1 MIYVS
6 WDKKLSNDLRKKLFA
21 TKDRVARARGGAL
34 WDTVKRLKTKSAQLT
49 AAEFKRPSKDYK
61 GVPSKLIKLRIVP
74 FFASETV
81 AGVRIKDTPGA
92 NISVGRFPQDQ
103 LEKGVRYYPYKD
115 NSRRFFIPGAF
126 GPKRTKLK
134 GGVYKR
140 EGKKRK
146 PFVIQKTFNLTQT
159 WEDFNIKQRSLQ
171 AMDGVFEKQ
180 FIKRLKLND
189 LFDQGKVAVPKG
201 YFR

>member
-1 MIYVS
+1 MIYAS

-34 WDTVKRLKTKSAQLT
+34 WDTVKKLKTESAKLT
-49 AAEFKRPSKDYK
+49 GKEFARPPGKDK
-61 GVPSKLIKLRIVP
+61 GVPAKLIKMRIVP
-74 FFASETV
+74 FFASETK
-81 AGVRIKDTPGA
+81 AGVRVKDTAGA
-92 NISVGRFPQDQ
+92 YISIGRFRQAQVDG
-103 LEKGVRYYPYKD
+103 GVVYYPYKTGGAI
-115 NSRRFFIPGAF
+115 FVPQAF
-126 GPKRTKLK
+126 GPKRKKLK

-140 EGKKRK
+140 KGTKSR
-146 PFVIQKTFNLTQT
+146 PIVIQKTFNLAQM
-159 WEDFNIKQRSLQ
+159 WEKFDIASKSIR